1 MENRS
6 RLLVPA
12 LNALIFLVFL
22 AQPLWTA
29 AKAGPFYSLYLNPL
43 GLGRSGY
50 YFPHDE
56 VADTGLRPTI
66 FKICREAAAS
76 STVGGEAPPL
86 FAYYF
91 HQCGRDDLHYFSL
104 SDARRE
110 TLPPSTFLVVEDG
123 RKYFENIA
131 FIREI
136 ASEADPAWAVAIDGV
151 QAATVYRTS
160 ESMESRNWHEP
171 NLSLR

>member
-1 MENRS
+1 
-6 RLLVPA
+6 
-12 LNALIFLVFL
+12 
-22 AQPLWTA
+22 
-29 AKAGPFYSLYLNPL
+29 
-43 GLGRSGY
+43 
-50 YFPHDE
+50 
-56 VADTGLRPTI
+56 
-66 FKICREAAAS
+66 
-76 STVGGEAPPL
+76 
-86 FAYYF
+86 
-91 HQCGRDDLHYFSL
+91 
-104 SDARRE
+104 
-110 TLPPSTFLVVEDG
+110 VVEDG